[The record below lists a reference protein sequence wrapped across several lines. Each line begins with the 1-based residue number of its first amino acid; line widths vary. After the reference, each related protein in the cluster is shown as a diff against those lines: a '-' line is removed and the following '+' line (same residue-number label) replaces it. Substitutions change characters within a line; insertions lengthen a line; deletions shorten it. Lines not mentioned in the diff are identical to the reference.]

1 MSPNYLD
8 TNGYRLLLGSRSPRR
23 REILESMC
31 LPFEVVDLS
40 VDESFD
46 ASLKGGKSV
55 AEYLARKKSEGYVS
69 DLGPKDILITS
80 DTVVVHRDK
89 IINKASDAQDAVE
102 MILDLMNSR
111 HEVVSAVC
119 MRGPDRTSVFSES
132 TKVTFGPLDR
142 EEISWYVDRFKP
154 FDKAGAYGIQEWIG
168 YVGIEAIEGSYYNV
182 MGFPTRSFYKE
193 LKKWISH

>member
-8 TNGYRLLLGSRSPRR
+8 TNGYRLLLASRSPRR
-23 REILESMC
+23 REILESMR
-31 LPFEVVDLS
+31 LPFEVVDLT

-46 ASLKGGKSV
+46 ASLEGGKSV
-55 AEYLARKKSEGYVS
+55 AEYLARKKSEGYVG
-69 DLGPKDILITS
+69 DLGDKDVLITS
-80 DTVVVHRDK
+80 DTVVVHRGK
-89 IINKASDAQDAVE
+89 IINKASDAQEAEE

-119 MRGPDRTSVFSES
+119 MRGSDRTSVFSES
-132 TKVTFGPLDR
+132 TTVIFGFLDR
-142 EEISWYVDRFKP
+142 EEIRWYVDRFKP

-168 YVGIEAIEGSYYNV
+168 YVGVEAIEGSYYNV